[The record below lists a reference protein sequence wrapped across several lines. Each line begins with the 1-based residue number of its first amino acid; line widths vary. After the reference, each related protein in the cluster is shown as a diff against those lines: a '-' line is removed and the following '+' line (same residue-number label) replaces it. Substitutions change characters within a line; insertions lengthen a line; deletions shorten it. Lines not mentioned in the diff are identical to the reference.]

1 MGSTHESAGVAC
13 ADCHMPYVS
22 TGTSKISSHVWQSPL
37 KNVEQSC
44 TTCHRNGAEWLT
56 QRVGAIQTQ
65 VKQTQEL
72 AGNAVVEA
80 INELKIS
87 RETANVDQAKLQEA
101 MTLHRQAQW
110 YLDYV
115 MVTNGYG
122 FHNPTETLNNLS
134 IAIDRAHKA
143 VNVAK
148 AARGAS

>member
-1 MGSTHESAGVAC
+1 M
-13 ADCHMPYVS
+13 
-22 TGTSKISSHVWQSPL
+22 
-37 KNVEQSC
+37 
-44 TTCHRNGAEWLT
+44 T